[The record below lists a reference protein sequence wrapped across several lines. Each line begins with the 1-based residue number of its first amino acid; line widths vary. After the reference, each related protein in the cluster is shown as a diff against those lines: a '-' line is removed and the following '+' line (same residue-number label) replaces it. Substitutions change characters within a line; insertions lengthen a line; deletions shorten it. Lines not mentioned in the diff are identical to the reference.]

1 MDPVSQGLIGA
12 VLPQSLSNKKEIRLA
27 AAIGLL
33 SGLLADIDV
42 VIRSSTDPLLF
53 LDYHRQFTHSLIFI
67 PIGGL
72 VAAGFCWLFLK
83 KRLSFWKIYLYA
95 FLGYGTHCFLDASTN
110 YGTQLLW
117 PFSDA
122 RIAWNVISI
131 IDPIFTF
138 TLVFLVIIAVVRKS
152 PLIAR
157 IGLLFAIIYLLFGL
171 YQRERAEDVLIAL
184 AQSRG
189 HKVERTLVHPSI
201 GNLLVW
207 RSIYESNGNYYVD
220 AVRVGLFSEPKI
232 YNGGSIK
239 VFDPIQ
245 ELTGLD
251 PNSVLY
257 GDINRFRRFATDF
270 LVIHPQYPD
279 IIGDL
284 RMGILP
290 NSIKPI
296 WGIKFNPD
304 EENEHVSM
312 DNYERSVNGEKIQTF
327 ISMLLGRDIMSN
339 KVQQRK

>member
-1 MDPVSQGLIGA
+1 MDPVSQGLVGA
-12 VLPQSLSNKKEIRLA
+12 ILPQSVSSKKEIRLA
-27 AAIGLL
+27 AAIGFL

-42 VIRSSTDPLLF
+42 VIHSSTDPLLF
-53 LDYHRQFTHSLIFI
+53 LDYHRQFTHSLVFI
-67 PIGGL
+67 PIGAL

-95 FLGYGTHCFLDASTN
+95 FLGYGTHCFLDACTN
-110 YGTQLLW
+110 YGTELLW

-122 RIAWNVISI
+122 RIAWNVVSI

-138 TLVFLVIIAVVRKS
+138 TLLFLVIIAAVRKS
-152 PLIAR
+152 RLIAR
-157 IGLLFAIIYLLFGL
+157 LGLLFAVCYLFFGL
-171 YQRERAEDVLIAL
+171 YQRERAEDALLSL

-189 HKVERTLVHPSI
+189 HEVERTLIHPSI

-207 RSIYESNGNYYVD
+207 RSIYEAHGSYYVE
-220 AVRVGLFSEPKI
+220 AVRVGPFSEPKI

-251 PNSVLY
+251 PDSVLY
-257 GDINRFRRFATDF
+257 SDINRFKSFAKDF
-270 LVIHPQYPD
+270 LVIHPEYPD

-290 NSIKPI
+290 NSTVPI
-296 WGIKFNPD
+296 WGIKFNSVKED
-304 EENEHVSM
+304 EHVSM
-312 DNYERSVNGEKIQTF
+312 DNYERSVNGDAIQIF
-327 ISMLLGRDIMSN
+327 ISMLLGRN
-339 KVQQRK
+339 LP

>member
-1 MDPVSQGLIGA
+1 MDPVSQGLVGA
-12 VLPQSLSNKKEIRLA
+12 VLPQSISNKKEIRLSA
-27 AAIGLL
+27 LIGFL

-42 VIRSSTDPLLF
+42 LIHSSTDPLLF

-67 PIGGL
+67 PLGGL
-72 VAAGFCWLFLK
+72 IAAGFCWLFLK
-83 KRLSFWKIYLYA
+83 KRLSFWKIYFYA
-95 FLGYGTHCFLDASTN
+95 FLGYGTHCFIDACTN

-138 TLVFLVIIAVVRKS
+138 TLAFLVIIAVLKKS

-157 IGLLFAIIYLLFGL
+157 IGLLFAVCYLLFGL
-171 YQRERAEDVLIAL
+171 YQRERAEEVLLSL

-189 HKVERTLVHPSI
+189 HEVERVLVHPSI

-207 RSIYESNGNYYVD
+207 RSIYEAGGNYYVE
-220 AVRVGLFSEPKI
+220 AVRVSPFSEPKI
-232 YNGGSIK
+232 YHGGSIK
-239 VFDPIQ
+239 VFDPEK
-245 ELTGLD
+245 ELSTLNT
-251 PNSVLY
+251 NSTLY
-257 GDINRFRRFATDF
+257 KDIDRFRSFAKDF
-270 LVIHPQYPD
+270 LVIHPAYPD

-296 WGIKFNPD
+296 WGIEFDPD
-304 EENEHVSM
+304 REDEHVSM
-312 DNYERSVNGEKIQTF
+312 DNYERSVNGEKIQIF
-327 ISMLLGRDIMSN
+327 ISMLLGRDITSN
-339 KVQQRK
+339 KVQERK

>member
-1 MDPVSQGLIGA
+1 M
-12 VLPQSLSNKKEIRLA
+12 
-27 AAIGLL
+27 
-33 SGLLADIDV
+33 
-42 VIRSSTDPLLF
+42 
-53 LDYHRQFTHSLIFI
+53 
-67 PIGGL
+67 
-72 VAAGFCWLFLK
+72 AAGFCWLFLK

-95 FLGYGTHCFLDASTN
+95 FLGYGTHCFLDACTN

-122 RIAWNVISI
+122 RVAWNVVSI

-232 YNGGSIK
+232 YNGDSIK
-239 VFDPIQ
+239 VFDPVQ
-245 ELTGLD
+245 ELPGLD
-251 PNSVLY
+251 TDSVLY

>member
-27 AAIGLL
+27 AAIGFL

-42 VIRSSTDPLLF
+42 VVRSSTDPLLF
-53 LDYHRQFTHSLIFI
+53 LDYHRQFTHSLVFI

-83 KRLSFWKIYLYA
+83 KHLSFWKIYIYA
-95 FLGYGTHCFLDASTN
+95 FLGYGTHCFLDACTS

-122 RIAWNVISI
+122 RVAWNVVSI

-138 TLVFLVIIAVVRKS
+138 TLVFLVIIAAVRKS

-157 IGLLFAIIYLLFGL
+157 IGLLFAIIYLLCGL

-257 GDINRFRRFATDF
+257 GDINRFRRFAKDF
-270 LVIHPQYPD
+270 LVVHPQYPD

-284 RMGILP
+284 RMGIFP

-296 WGIKFNPD
+296 WGIKFSPD
-304 EENEHVSM
+304 KENEHVSM

-339 KVQQRK
+339 KVQQRE

>member
-12 VLPQSLSNKKEIRLA
+12 ILPQSVSNKKEIRLA
-27 AAIGLL
+27 AAIGFL
-33 SGLLADIDV
+33 SGLLVDIDV
-42 VIRSSTDPLLF
+42 FIRSSTDPLLF

-95 FLGYGTHCFLDASTN
+95 FLGYGTHCFLDACTN

-122 RIAWNVISI
+122 RVAWNVVSI

-171 YQRERAEDVLIAL
+171 YQRERAEDVLLSL

-189 HKVERTLVHPSI
+189 HEVERVLVHPSI

-220 AVRVGLFSEPKI
+220 AVRVSPFSEPKI
-232 YNGGSIK
+232 YHGGSIK
-239 VFDPIQ
+239 VFDPVQ
-245 ELTGLD
+245 ELPDLD
-251 PNSVLY
+251 TDSVLY
-257 GDINRFRRFATDF
+257 GDINRFRRFAKDF
-270 LVIHPQYPD
+270 LVVHPQYPD

-296 WGIKFNPD
+296 WGIKFDPD
-304 EENEHVSM
+304 KGNEHVSM
-312 DNYERSVNGEKIQTF
+312 DNYERSVTGDTMQAF

>member
-33 SGLLADIDV
+33 SGLLADFDV
-42 VIRSSTDPLLF
+42 VVRLSTDPLLF
-53 LDYHRQFTHSLIFI
+53 LDYHRQFTHSLVFI

-83 KRLSFWKIYLYA
+83 KHLSFWKIYIYA
-95 FLGYGTHCFLDASTN
+95 FLGYGTHCFLDACTS

-122 RIAWNVISI
+122 RVAWNVVSI

-171 YQRERAEDVLIAL
+171 YQRERAQEVLLSL

-257 GDINRFRRFATDF
+257 GDINRFRRFAKDF
-270 LVIHPQYPD
+270 LVVHPQYPD

-327 ISMLLGRDIMSN
+327 ISMLLGRDIMPN